1 MASVEHKTWTYGDGA
16 ARTYLCST
24 DPGLLQLDAL
34 NAALGSDMLWWA
46 KALPEDRLQTLIN
59 NCLIIGLYSLDPE
72 NSGQPIKDQKR
83 TMIGAARLITDRVTF
98 GYLTDVYVL
107 EEHQQRGLG
116 KFLMKCLNEIVE
128 GWPELRALWILASSP
143 ESQKLYAKI
152 FDAQDFFATNKNPN
166 LKLLEKKGPESSH

>member
-1 MASVEHKTWTYGDGA
+1 
-16 ARTYLCST
+16 
-24 DPGLLQLDAL
+24 
-34 NAALGSDMLWWA
+34 
-46 KALPEDRLQTLIN
+46 
-59 NCLIIGLYSLDPE
+59 
-72 NSGQPIKDQKR
+72 
-83 TMIGAARLITDRVTF
+83 MIGAARLITDRVTF

-128 GWPELRALWILASSP
+128 GWPELRALWILSSSP